1 MSEKTPLVITD
12 DQAAVIKQ
20 KLRGMQRIFFINY
33 IGLLILLTAGNILDA
48 DGSIKLWLVQCVPLL
63 IFVPGLLQ
71 QRFRTYSWICFVIL
85 LYFTW
90 SVVNAMSP
98 FMRWQD
104 IVVVILSVTIFI
116 SAMMI
121 SRWMQY
127 WQYYQRQ
134 HTQPDD

>member
-1 MSEKTPLVITD
+1 MSEKEPLVITPA
-12 DQAAVIKQ
+12 QAGVIHR

-33 IGLLILLTAGNILDA
+33 GALLLLFALNNIFTA
-48 DGSIKLWLVQCVPLL
+48 DGSLTLWLVQSVPLL
-63 IFVPGLLQ
+63 MFIPGLMQ

-85 LYFTW
+85 VYFTW
-90 SVVNAMSP
+90 SVVNVMGP
-98 FMRWQD
+98 FVTWQD
-104 IVVVILSVTIFI
+104 GLVVVLSVTIFI

-134 HTQPDD
+134 QPATN